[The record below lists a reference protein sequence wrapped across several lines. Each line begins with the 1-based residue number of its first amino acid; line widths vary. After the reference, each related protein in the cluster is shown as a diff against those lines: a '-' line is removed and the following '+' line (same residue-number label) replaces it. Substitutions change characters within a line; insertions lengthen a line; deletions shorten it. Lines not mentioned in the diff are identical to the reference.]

1 MDRPK
6 KQNNT
11 FIEHIQK
18 RRFSRKFVVFLK
30 RLKIQSFEGL
40 SVYDFIEIYLVG
52 LIKGTLTSRAGSI
65 AFSFFM
71 AVFPFILFILNLIPY
86 IPIDG
91 FQNYLFKTLQDVL
104 PGNSFEAVES
114 TILDIINI
122 KHGGL
127 MSTSF
132 FMALI
137 FATNGINAVISGL
150 TNTKH
155 DLELRNII
163 DQYITSFYLTIA
175 LTFLFIISVSII
187 IVSEVVLSSFSNLE
201 HIGTYVPI
209 LIDVGRH
216 IVLIVLLFLS
226 ISMIFFKGPKSTQQW
241 KFMSPGAFLTTVL
254 IVSISYLFGLYI
266 SKFGQ
271 YNNLY
276 GSIGT
281 LLVIMIWMYINSI
294 ILLIGFDLNASI
306 WKMKK
311 IAKNKADDRLLRE
324 VNKKHTLGKNLIE
337 KIEKFIDHH

>member
-1 MDRPK
+1 MKEAD
-6 KQNNT
+6 KQKRT
-11 FIEHIQK
+11 FKEYVQA
-18 RRFSRKFVVFLK
+18 RRFSRKLVVFLK
-30 RLKIQSFEGL
+30 KVIIPGFEGL
-40 SVYDFIEIYLVG
+40 SLYDFFELYIVG
-52 LIKGTLTSRAGSI
+52 LIKGALTSRAGSI

-91 FQNYLFKTLQDVL
+91 FQDYLFKTLQDVL
-104 PGNSFEAVES
+104 PGDSFIAVEH

-122 KHGGL
+122 KRGGL

-132 FMALI
+132 IMAAI

-155 DLELRNII
+155 DLELRSIVN
-163 DQYITSFYLTIA
+163 QYITSFYVTII

-187 IVSEVVLSSFSNLE
+187 IISEVILSDFSNVE
-201 HIGTYVPI
+201 IVGTYIPL
-209 LIDVGRH
+209 LIDGGRH
-216 IVLIVLLFLS
+216 IILTVLLFLS
-226 ISMIFFKGPKSTQQW
+226 ISIIFYKGPKSTQHW

-254 IVSISYLFGLYI
+254 IVIISYLFGIYV
-266 SKFGQ
+266 SNFGQ

-281 LLVIMIWMYINSI
+281 LLIIMIWMYINSI

-306 WKMKK
+306 LKLKK
-311 IAKNKADDRLLRE
+311 IAKGKAEDRE
-324 VNKKHTLGKNLIE
+324 QKKHKKHRLTLLE
-337 KIEKFIDHH
+337 KLMNHH